1 MAWWRR
7 LRRTFRAHD
16 LRAEIDEELASHLD
30 ESLAHGRDPDEARR
44 ALGGLLSRRE
54 AIVDLKTLPRLE
66 ALGADV
72 RFGWRQTLKNR
83 VTSTAAILSLGLAM
97 GACLAAF
104 RVVDAVLLRPLP
116 ISHPERLFVL
126 VREGADAH
134 GTPTEDDTCE
144 YPLFVRMRD
153 RVRGRADVLAISVAS
168 QVDVFFGSEPEA
180 ERAYRQFVSGAT
192 FAVFGLRPAAGRLLS
207 DQDDAVFGASPYA
220 VVSYDYWTRRFGR
233 EVNVVGRTVR
243 IGQTT
248 FTIVGVAPA
257 GYLGT
262 QPGVS
267 PDLYVPASMNPMAQR
282 EDSSWFRAFVDVR
295 DGVSMAAV
303 LAPLGVEFQA
313 TQEARAKGF
322 VGLPPEY
329 MRAFLGR
336 TLVAVSAFNGVSTLQ
351 KTYTRALAAVAV
363 FVALVLLIACANIAG
378 LKTAQAAA
386 RSREMALRVAIG
398 AGRGRLVQLVLVES
412 ALLALA
418 SAVLGV
424 VIAWW
429 SAPFVVSRLNPPTS
443 PIRLALSMDWRVAL
457 FGVALTVGVALL
469 FGVLPAVRASA
480 TSPLVSL
487 RGERAR
493 PGVRGMAM
501 PLAVQVA
508 FCALVLLVGGLLV
521 TTFNRLSSQPTGFS
535 ADRLINVDAVAQ
547 PAQSPVAW
555 SQVAADLRRLP
566 GVEAAAIAGWPLLSG
581 NGSNGFIWV
590 NGAPTTDTLA
600 YFLGVSPGWTGAMRI
615 PFVAGRD
622 FRDDDRSPG
631 VAIVNE
637 AFAREFFRGE
647 SPVGQWFERQLGSA
661 GRPRYQIVGLVRD
674 ARYRNLREPI
684 TPTAYIPFSALD
696 PTGVVRPLAGAT
708 FVVRG
713 VRDDTS
719 ALVPA
724 LRHAVQ
730 AQSGFR
736 VSDFATQQEID
747 DALTVRE
754 RLLAMLAWFFS
765 AVALALTAIG
775 IYGVLYYT
783 VQRRQREIGIC
794 RAIGAP
800 AGTIAWRVTSRLAVV
815 LLSGAI
821 AGLAIGLLVV
831 RSLTALF
838 YGVEATDP
846 RQLARP
852 LVAIAGVAVLA
863 ALPPVLRAIRVDP
876 TVVLRAD

>member
-1 MAWWRR
+1 
-7 LRRTFRAHD
+7 
-16 LRAEIDEELASHLD
+16 
-30 ESLAHGRDPDEARR
+30 
-44 ALGGLLSRRE
+44 
-54 AIVDLKTLPRLE
+54 
-66 ALGADV
+66 
-72 RFGWRQTLKNR
+72 
-83 VTSTAAILSLGLAM
+83 
-97 GACLAAF
+97 
-104 RVVDAVLLRPLP
+104 
-116 ISHPERLFVL
+116 
-126 VREGADAH
+126 
-134 GTPTEDDTCE
+134 
-144 YPLFVRMRD
+144 
-153 RVRGRADVLAISVAS
+153 
-168 QVDVFFGSEPEA
+168 
-180 ERAYRQFVSGAT
+180 
-192 FAVFGLRPAAGRLLS
+192 
-207 DQDDAVFGASPYA
+207 
-220 VVSYDYWTRRFGR
+220 
-233 EVNVVGRTVR
+233 
-243 IGQTT
+243 
-248 FTIVGVAPA
+248 
-257 GYLGT
+257 
-262 QPGVS
+262 
-267 PDLYVPASMNPMAQR
+267 
-282 EDSSWFRAFVDVR
+282 
-295 DGVSMAAV
+295 
-303 LAPLGVEFQA
+303 
-313 TQEARAKGF
+313 
-322 VGLPPEY
+322 
-329 MRAFLGR
+329 
-336 TLVAVSAFNGVSTLQ
+336 
-351 KTYTRALAAVAV
+351 
-363 FVALVLLIACANIAG
+363 

-398 AGRGRLVQLVLVES
+398 AGRSRLVQLVLVES

-418 SAVLGV
+418 SAVVGI

-443 PIRLALSMDWRVAL
+443 PIRLALSVDWRVAL
-457 FGVALTVGVALL
+457 FGAALTVGVALL
-469 FGVLPAVRASA
+469 FGVLPAVRVGA
-480 TSPLVSL
+480 TSPLGSF
-487 RGERAR
+487 RDDRAR
-493 PGVRGMAM
+493 PGGRGMAA
-501 PLAVQVA
+501 PLVVQVA

-521 TTFNRLSSQPTGFS
+521 TTLDRLSSQPTGFS
-535 ADRLINVDAVAQ
+535 ADRLINLDAVAQ
-547 PAQSPVAW
+547 PAQPPVAW
-555 SQVAADLRRLP
+555 SQVATDLRALP
-566 GVEAAAIAGWPLLSG
+566 GVESAAIAGWPLLSG
-581 NGSNGFIWV
+581 NGSNAFIWI
-590 NGAPTTDTLA
+590 NGAATTNTLA

-637 AFAREFFRGE
+637 AFAKEFFRGQN
-647 SPVGQWFERQLGSA
+647 PVGQWFERQSGSA

-696 PTGVVRPLAGAT
+696 ATGAVRPMAAAT

-713 VRDDTS
+713 ARDDVG

-730 AQSGFR
+730 VRSGFR
-736 VSDFATQQEID
+736 VSDVATQREID

-800 AGTIAWRVTSRLAVV
+800 AGTIAWGVTSRLAVG
-815 LLSGAI
+815 LLSGAL

-838 YGVEATDP
+838 YGVQATDP